1 MTDETPIFDK
11 VNKPTFGDISKP
23 EPILGPITGE
33 QPTHEEK
40 PSLKPVAKVAAAG
53 IAGAIT
59 VLVVFIINLIWPDVE
74 IPNEV
79 AAAFTAIVAFAAGY
93 IKRS

>member
-1 MTDETPIFDK
+1 MSDSPIYDNVEKPTPIYGS
-11 VNKPTFGDISKP
+11 V
-23 EPILGPITGE
+23 TGE
-33 QPTHEEK
+33 NKTVNEPEEDK
-40 PSLKPVAKVAAAG
+40 TSLKPVAKVAAAG

-59 VLVVFIINLIWPDVE
+59 VLVVFAVNLIWPDVE

-93 IKRS
+93 IKKS